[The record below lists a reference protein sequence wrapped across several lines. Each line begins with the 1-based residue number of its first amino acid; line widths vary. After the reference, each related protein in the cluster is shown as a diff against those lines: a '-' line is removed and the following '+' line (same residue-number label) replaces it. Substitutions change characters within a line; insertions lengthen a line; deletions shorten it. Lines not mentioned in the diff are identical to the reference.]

1 MHKQAAPQKEY
12 KANWLEGLDG
22 RTSIAVELRQR
33 QISLS
38 NDLGGIES
46 LSYQQRALIDRA
58 IFLEFHLQQQEL
70 RLASGDQFDS
80 GQWVQAANSLSGIF
94 SKLGLQRK
102 ARDVS
107 LSQYVSGDAK

>member
-1 MHKQAAPQKEY
+1 M
-12 KANWLEGLDG
+12 
-22 RTSIAVELRQR
+22 ELRQR
-33 QISLS
+33 QLSLS
-38 NDLGGIES
+38 DDLGGIEA

-70 RLASGDQFDS
+70 RLATGADFDS
-80 GQWVQAANSLSGIF
+80 GSWVQAANSLSGIF

-102 ARDVS
+102 AKDVS

>member
-1 MHKQAAPQKEY
+1 MSKQAAPQTAY
-12 KANWLEGLDG
+12 KNDWLQSLDG
-22 RTSIAVELRQR
+22 RTAIAQELRQR
-33 QISLS
+33 QTSLS

-46 LSYQQRALIDRA
+46 LSYQQRALVDRA
-58 IFLEFHLQQQEL
+58 IFLEYHLQQQEL
-70 RLASGDQFDS
+70 RLASGEQFDS

-102 ARDVS
+102 AKDVS

>member
-1 MHKQAAPQKEY
+1 MHKQAAPQKDY
-12 KANWLEGLDG
+12 KTNWLQSLDG
-22 RTSIAVELRQR
+22 RTAIAQELRQR
-33 QISLS
+33 QTSLS
-38 NDLGGIES
+38 NDLGGIAS

-58 IFLEFHLQQQEL
+58 IFLEYHLQQQEL
-70 RLASGDQFDS
+70 RLATGADFDS

-102 ARDVS
+102 AKDVS